1 MPLLDIDALLEP
13 ILGDDPAGWPVPYML
28 RAQLEEARKESG
40 PADLPPED
48 RAAQTRPVDW
58 SALVRTTQEILS
70 TQSKDLLVAA
80 RLTEALTCEHGFA
93 GLAEGLVLLR
103 RLFEECWSRLHP
115 SIDDGDLE
123 VRAAPLNWLS
133 EADRGAR
140 FPSTIRNLPLVRGS
154 NQSLS
159 WLDWRR
165 SQDGHG
171 PVDAKAFDEVVLQA
185 SREECY
191 RLTLDLQRAATEHA
205 ALLAVVNQRL
215 ADAAPS
221 MEGLSNALNDCRIL
235 SEQILARKGGPPAL
249 EGDAGETADP
259 CDAQAVE
266 GGVVSQ
272 AASGQTHD
280 YRRAALARNDAYRRL
295 AEVGEELRILEP
307 HSPVPVMI
315 QTAVKWGNL
324 SFPELI
330 RIMVQEEGLMGMLS
344 RQSETGAEEEALQ
357 DS

>member
-1 MPLLDIDALLEP
+1 
-13 ILGDDPAGWPVPYML
+13 
-28 RAQLEEARKESG
+28 
-40 PADLPPED
+40 
-48 RAAQTRPVDW
+48 
-58 SALVRTTQEILS
+58 
-70 TQSKDLLVAA
+70 
-80 RLTEALTCEHGFA
+80 
-93 GLAEGLVLLR
+93 
-103 RLFEECWSRLHP
+103 
-115 SIDDGDLE
+115 
-123 VRAAPLNWLS
+123 
-133 EADRGAR
+133 
-140 FPSTIRNLPLVRGS
+140 
-154 NQSLS
+154 
-159 WLDWRR
+159 
-165 SQDGHG
+165 
-171 PVDAKAFDEVVLQA
+171 
-185 SREECY
+185 
-191 RLTLDLQRAATEHA
+191 
-205 ALLAVVNQRL
+205 
-215 ADAAPS
+215 
-221 MEGLSNALNDCRIL
+221 L